1 MKIKFELLL
10 AMALT
15 SISISSAGTFTVP
28 EWVRNSC
35 VFVMQNDTTPI
46 GSGFLIGVQQDS
58 VKFCYLIS
66 AKHVI
71 EPVLKSANNIL
82 IRVNRRERESPQILN
97 LPVFTFGGK
106 NWIEHN
112 NPAIDIALV
121 PLAIW
126 DKIDSIDVKMYVV
139 TDSTKDYFAD
149 SVFLSKFKVSSGD
162 GVFTL
167 GLVPDLFNKDEKNLV
182 LSRFGTVS
190 ALPQYSL
197 KLPGGVQ
204 KAYFLDC
211 PAFGGNSGGPAYLLL
226 ERDENSALVAGWRI
240 ALLGVVTEFVPSP
253 LRMKTVETESAKN
266 IGVQLIE
273 NTGISKVVPVDY
285 LKELLY
291 SKEQIDFRK
300 SAMKNVIK
308 TNK

>member
-1 MKIKFELLL
+1 MKIRSKLLL
-10 AMALT
+10 TIAFL
-15 SISISSAGTFTVP
+15 SFSFSFAGTFTVP

-35 VFVMQNDTTPI
+35 VFVMLNDTTAI
-46 GSGFLIGVQQDS
+46 GSGFLVGIQQDS
-58 VKFCYLIS
+58 VTFCYLIS

-82 IRVNRRERESPQILN
+82 IRVNRKEKESPQILN
-97 LPVFTFGGK
+97 LPTLGFNGK
-106 NWIEHN
+106 RWIEHN
-112 NPAIDIALV
+112 NPAIDVAIV

-126 DKIDSIDVKMYVV
+126 DKMDLIEVNMFVV

-149 SVFLSKFKVSSGD
+149 SVFLKKFKVSSGD

-190 ALPQYSL
+190 ALPQYNL
-197 KLPGGVQ
+197 KLPGGEQ

-226 ERDENSALVAGWRI
+226 ERDENSSLIAGWRI

-253 LRMKTVETESAKN
+253 LRMKTVETENAKN
-266 IGVQLIE
+266 IAVQLIE

-291 SKEQIDFRK
+291 SKDQIEFRK
-300 SAMKNVIK
+300 NATRKSK
-308 TNK
+308 